1 MLLVA
6 YLFLF
11 ELNKPPEEEKKE
23 NVFPAIEELKI
34 EEIRLNYP
42 LNPLLIRKEGG
53 SWYFV
58 KDSRKYKANSNII
71 SSMIDDL
78 SNMKIDKIISEKP
91 GDIIE
96 FGLKDP
102 RVEVIA
108 RTPDKRYRLLIGGE
122 APVGSGAYIQV
133 GDENDENKVLLVDKG
148 EINTVLD
155 HSENDLRDKQVLALN
170 QENIKGMRFKSNDSS
185 FELSMKDGE
194 WVANGTPEFV
204 QIDQDRVSAIL
215 TTFLNL
221 KIDGFED
228 DEPKNLSAYGLSE
241 PSAEIEMFVDGKSIR
256 VLFGDKKENEDY
268 YVKLGSESSVYSVSK
283 FVFVQIP
290 EDVNDIRVRK
300 IIDLDSEKVSGV
312 EITEGETNISLIKKG
327 GDWNFEDNGSL
338 KANKT
343 QVDEF
348 LEKVENLEVEKFV
361 DDNPKDLTPYELD
374 KPRIRVT
381 ISEPD
386 KKITLLFGKREDG
399 KVYIK
404 LADGKSVY
412 LLGDDILSKIPS
424 KDE

>member
-1 MLLVA
+1 VLLGV

-11 ELNKPPEEEKKE
+11 ELNKAPEEEKKE
-23 NVFPAIEELKI
+23 NAFPAIEELKI

-42 LNPLLIRKEGG
+42 SNPLLTEKEGG

-71 SSMIDDL
+71 LSMIDDL
-78 SNMKIDKIISEKP
+78 RNMKIDKIISEKP

-108 RTPDKRYRLLIGGE
+108 RTPDKRYILLIGGE

-133 GDENDENKVLLVDKG
+133 GDENKVLLVGKG
-148 EINTVLD
+148 EVNTFLD

-170 QENIKGMRFKSNDSS
+170 QENIKGLRFKSNDSS
-185 FELSMKDGE
+185 FELLMKDGE
-194 WVANGTPEFV
+194 WVANGIPEFV
-204 QIDQDRVSAIL
+204 QIDQARVSAIL
-215 TTFLNL
+215 TTFINL

-241 PSAEIEMFVDGKSIR
+241 PSAEIEMFEDGKSIR
-256 VLFGDKKENEDY
+256 VLFGDKKVNGDY
-268 YVKLGSESSVYSVSK
+268 YVKLASESTVYSVSK

-290 EDVNDIRVRK
+290 ENVNDIRVRK
-300 IIDLDSEKVSGV
+300 IIDLDSDKVSGV

-327 GDWNFEDNGSL
+327 GDWNFEENGSL
-338 KANKT
+338 KANKK

-374 KPRIRVT
+374 KPGIRLT

-386 KKITLLFGKREDG
+386 KKITLLFGKREEG
-399 KVYIK
+399 KVYLK